1 MTVQIYEI
9 ICRLYYKVY
18 EKCTKTILRRITM
31 PEYFYFG
38 CYNCITKMSNLSSEY
53 WPKCSPWN
61 CHTPIQEL
69 IRDILVLHTSYVIRE
84 ALSRAQLTGR
94 LESVLQS
101 STVKMVPD
109 FTIEYH
115 HQMQFSCRFQKSKR
129 YSLHLSD
136 KLTCSLFTTLESDW
150 AA

>member
-18 EKCTKTILRRITM
+18 EKCTITILRRITI
-31 PEYFYFG
+31 PQYFYFG
-38 CYNCITKMSNLSSEY
+38 CYNCNTNISNSGSEY
-53 WPKCSPWN
+53 QPKCSPWE
-61 CHTPIQEL
+61 CHTSIQEPT
-69 IRDILVLHTSYVIRE
+69 RDIFVLHTWYVIRE
-84 ALSRAQLTGR
+84 ALNRAQPTGI
-94 LESVLQS
+94 LQCVLQS

-109 FTIEYH
+109 FTTEYH

-136 KLTCSLFTTLESDW
+136 KLTCSLFTTLEPTG

>member
-69 IRDILVLHTSYVIRE
+69 IRDILVLHTWYVIRE
-84 ALSRAQLTGR
+84 ALSRAQPTGI
-94 LESVLQS
+94 LQYVLQS

-109 FTIEYH
+109 FTIRYH
-115 HQMQFSCRFQKSKR
+115 KMEQFGCRFQKSKR
-129 YSLHLSD
+129 ILLHLSD
-136 KLTCSLFTTLESDW
+136 KLTCSLLTTLEPTW